1 MQKALSLPGFAILAS
16 PCIAAIL
23 SAQEGGPSRMT
34 LERLSQPGAF
44 DVRTFDPPPIVDP
57 PLMLAPKVMT
67 CPLFLYHLEVESR
80 ASRSLLAMRLH
91 HGLKNCRS
99 SRSGLR
105 TAIPCPKGITNN
117 E

>member
-1 MQKALSLPGFAILAS
+1 MQKALSLPGFVILAS
-16 PCIAAIL
+16 LCIAAVL
-23 SAQEGGPSRMT
+23 SAHEGEPSRMT

-80 ASRSLLAMRLH
+80 ASRSLLAMRLEQLTGLH
-91 HGLKNCRS
+91 HRAVWPSERHCRS
-99 SRSGLR
+99 LRSEQ
-105 TAIPCPKGITNN
+105 P
-117 E
+117 